1 MNLQNKDWQYLYNLC
16 DIIKFNYSKGL
27 NFDKSSIAYQYISK
41 VNPAELIIEGSLNLW
56 RQGKTQPLLDRHIL
70 SEKDSFKLPF
80 IDFDLLKSIISK
92 RNFTPLNRNTIAIH
106 LRSGD
111 CIHEAPAPS
120 KFPNIIEKY
129 NLLKSFDSCFLFTGN
144 HNNIN
149 KRESIE
155 YNLNVKSE
163 IEKLNLNC
171 EIISGSADDDFSLL
185 STSECYI
192 AGYRGFSW
200 LSACINPNLVI
211 WDIQDPPNFPWVY
224 PRSHINQAI
233 QGYDFYLENHAAN

>member
-1 MNLQNKDWQYLYNLC
+1 MHYGIEMRLPYL
-16 DIIKFNYSKGL
+16 SKKVFEYAL
-27 NFDKSSIAYQYISK
+27 SLPPSK
-41 VNPAELIIEGSLNLW
+41 N
-56 RQGKTQPLLDRHIL
+56 
-70 SEKDSFKLPF
+70 
-80 IDFDLLKSIISK
+80 
-92 RNFTPLNRNTIAIH
+92 LNRGWSKYI
-106 LRSGD
+106 LRLAG
-111 CIHEAPAPS
+111 HG
-120 KFPNIIEKY
+120 IIPKEIQWRKDKKGFTNPETKLINKGPLAWLKRKLKEKKCLTQKY

-149 KRESIE
+149 ERESIQ

-171 EIISGSADDDFSLL
+171 EIISGSVDDDFSLL

-224 PRSHINQAI
+224 PRSQINQAI
-233 QGYDFYLENHAAN
+233 QGYDFYLENHIAN